1 MKKTI
6 YMKPKTRRIALYDKE
21 ALLGSSVTNV
31 TDPFT
36 VDTGGGDQG
45 AGRAK
50 GSMGFY
56 Y

>member
-21 ALLGSSVTNV
+21 ALLGSSVSNG
-31 TDPFT
+31 TDPFI
-36 VDTGGGDQG
+36 VDAGGGDQG

-50 GSMGFY
+50 SAGFY

>member
-21 ALLGSSVTNV
+21 ALLGSSVSNG

-36 VDTGGGDQG
+36 VNTGGGDQG
-45 AGRAK
+45 MGRAK
-50 GSMGFY
+50 SVGFY